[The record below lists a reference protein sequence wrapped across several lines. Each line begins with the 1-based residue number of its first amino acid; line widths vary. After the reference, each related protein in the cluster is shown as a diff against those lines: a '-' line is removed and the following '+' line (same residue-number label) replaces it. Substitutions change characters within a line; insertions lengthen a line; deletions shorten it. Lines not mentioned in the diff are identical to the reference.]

1 MLLPSDWCGPLGSN
15 EPWFG
20 IPVAW
25 DEIPGARVIV
35 EGGLPRLSRDAFTGT
50 AIFFSKPHCIPG
62 WIFHGQSRSRQGFR
76 GLEVVVGAILR
87 ERALLRAA
95 SALQQSIRADEWA
108 IQPRGD
114 FQA

>member
-1 MLLPSDWCGPLGSN
+1 M
-15 EPWFG
+15 FG
-20 IPVAW
+20 FPVAW

-35 EGGLPRLSRDAFTGT
+35 EGGFRDFRMTPSQGSH
-50 AIFFSKPHCIPG
+50 FFSKPHCIPG

-87 ERALLRAA
+87 GRALLRAA
-95 SALQQSIRADEWA
+95 SALQRSIRADEWA
-108 IQPRGD
+108 IQPRDD